1 MGRDPE
7 YLRFIRNV
15 ASAIAAAGTPDVE
28 PSARASGARW

>member
-15 ASAIAAAGTPDVE
+15 ASALATAGDV
-28 PSARASGARW
+28 ALVYAHGGGA